1 MDNDGIFAY
10 TCTCLTGYSGD
21 NCEQGNQKTTYCIYP
36 VWTNNKSKKNK
47 LFFCQIDLIGSQESC
62 ESVAREGGTISGYY
76 NLNLY
81 SSAVA
86 RK

>member
-1 MDNDGIFAY
+1 MI
-10 TCTCLTGYSGD
+10 SPK
-21 NCEQGNQKTTYCIYP
+21 E
-36 VWTNNKSKKNK
+36 K
-47 LFFCQIDLIGSQESC
+47 LYLCQIDLIGSQESC

-81 SSAVA
+81 STAVA

>member
-1 MDNDGIFAY
+1 MEKFPKKLRSNPNSI
-10 TCTCLTGYSGD
+10 
-21 NCEQGNQKTTYCIYP
+21 
-36 VWTNNKSKKNK
+36 NKVPITSHQLYVCK
-47 LFFCQIDLIGSQESC
+47 IDLIGSQESC

-81 SSAVA
+81 SSVVI